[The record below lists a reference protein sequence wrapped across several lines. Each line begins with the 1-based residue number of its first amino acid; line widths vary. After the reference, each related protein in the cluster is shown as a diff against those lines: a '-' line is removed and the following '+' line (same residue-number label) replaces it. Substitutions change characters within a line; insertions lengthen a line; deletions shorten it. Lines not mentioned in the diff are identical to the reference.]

1 MRIRPVLQ
9 KIESTYT
16 RVKSKKEFHK
26 KVSKGDFISVIY
38 FDIEKEQI
46 RLQQFT
52 GFCTKFK
59 SKGLN
64 TKIYLR
70 NVLGQVAVEQQ
81 FFFYSPSVLDVAIL
95 RKKS

>member
-1 MRIRPVLQ
+1 MKIMPILQ
-9 KIESTYT
+9 KIESIYT
-16 RVKSKKEFHK
+16 KKKAKKEFHK
-26 KVSKGDFISVIY
+26 KISRGDFISVIY
-38 FDIEKEQI
+38 YDIEKEQI

-64 TKIYLR
+64 TKIYVR
-70 NVLGQVAVEQQ
+70 NVLGSISVEQQ